1 MPNLVNTTPPP
12 PNDPLS
18 SVSLIAF
25 KDALKVLGITRPTA
39 LEWIAAGA
47 LPQPIRPLKGRGRLY
62 YRRADLMRALKE
74 L

>member
-1 MPNLVNTTPPP
+1 MALPTVGG
-12 PNDPLS
+12 
-18 SVSLIAF
+18 LIAS
-25 KDALKVLGITRPTA
+25 VLGLRRDLAGNGAASEAAA